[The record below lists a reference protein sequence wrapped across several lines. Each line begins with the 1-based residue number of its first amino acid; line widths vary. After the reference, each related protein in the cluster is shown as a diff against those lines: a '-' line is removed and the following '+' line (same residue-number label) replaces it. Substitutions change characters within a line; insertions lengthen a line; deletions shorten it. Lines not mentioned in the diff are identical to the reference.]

1 MSSDDAPKLP
11 RNLGLTPGSDF
22 DEIAALGRAA
32 EALRLTLAE
41 RGPLPDELAAVRTT
55 IGEVTGA
62 RAKVTSRQIEALIS
76 LGVLGRV
83 ISGGSV
89 ALIWMESGSV
99 PATAV
104 GDRAREGD
112 QLGDVETEIFRL
124 DLAIDVAFEKLLL
137 YRVALVLE
145 AVAAVAILRQIVVS
159 IL

>member
-1 MSSDDAPKLP
+1 VGSDEAPRLT
-11 RNLGLTPGSDF
+11 RRLGLAAGGDF

-41 RGPLPDELAAVRTT
+41 SGPLPDETQAVRTA

-62 RAKVTSRQIEALIS
+62 RAEVTSRQIEALIS

-83 ISGGSV
+83 VSGGS
-89 ALIWMESGSV
+89 ATLIWMESGIAGA
-99 PATAV
+99 PARHDQAN
-104 GDRAREGD
+104 EGD
-112 QLGDVETEIFRL
+112 QLDGVETEIFRL

-145 AVAAVAILRQIVVS
+145 AVAAVAIVRQIVVS
-159 IL
+159 II